1 MKFLIAILLLSLN
14 TIALTFTEIPT
25 KFSEQIKITS
35 PKNNLITINDQL
47 KISGRADKVTSVL
60 VNGKKVEKNKNGQ
73 FEYLEKIEKLGKQS
87 ILVEF
92 KGKKESFSIK
102 RDFIKLKN
110 PKTIIMTQ
118 KELAFINTELVSNRI
133 KRLSLSNKF
142 LKDEFAF
149 FLDKITLKSSDT
161 KLKIQNQAALKRY
174 KNEIQRIVDSK
185 ILSLNQNGNFNSNEE
200 VRLIVFLTGISKALG
215 YEPSDTI
222 YPEIGKFKGKWFY
235 KTLVIALDKKII
247 TTKEIARIQRP
258 LTNALFIKYSSRI
271 PEIKQQIL
279 AQLNFNNP
287 QKQARKVAKET
298 PKAINPSK
306 KVTLTIDSVIEL
318 LSTTKEVHGQVAPSK
333 SFSVNWT
340 KVTPDSNGNFSFKVP
355 SKQTKVQLNFG
366 NELIVKELSK
376 PKKVTK
382 IKEKKAAKK
391 TPDRLMTKTNERKIS
406 LYSDLSNH
414 WIGKIANKLKLEGKL
429 SNTTKFNPNQPITRA
444 DLATLIVNIN
454 NVKKKNAQVNSFND
468 LQPSNPNYNNI
479 QTVVSN
485 NLLNGVS
492 STSFAPNKKVTKL
505 QAIIVASR
513 MLPDLNDYTNVKLPY
528 NDISKYKW
536 ANNNLKKAYHYK
548 IISSNEKLNPNKSIT
563 KAELVS
569 LLYKTS
575 KI

>member
-1 MKFLIAILLLSLN
+1 M
-14 TIALTFTEIPT
+14 ALTFTEIP
-25 KFSEQIKITS
+25 KEFSEQIKLTA
-35 PKNNLITINDQL
+35 PKNNLITINNQM
-47 KISGRADKVTSVL
+47 KITGRADKLTTVL
-60 VNGKKVEKNKNGQ
+60 VNGTNVKKNKNGQ
-73 FEYLEKIEKLGKQS
+73 FEYLEKINKLGKQS
-87 ILVEF
+87 LLVEF
-92 KGKKESFSIK
+92 KRTNESFSIK

-118 KELAFINTELVSNRI
+118 KELAFINTDLVSNRV
-133 KRLSLSNKF
+133 KRLSLTNKF

-161 KLKIQNQAALKRY
+161 NLKIQNQTALRRY
-174 KNEIQRIVDSK
+174 KNEIQRVVDSE
-185 ILSLNQNGNFNSNEE
+185 ILSLSQNGNFNSNEE
-200 VRLIVFLTGISKALG
+200 IRLIVFLTGVSKALG
-215 YEPSDTI
+215 YEPSDKL

-247 TTKEIARIQRP
+247 TAKEITRIQRP
-258 LTNALFIKYSSRI
+258 LTNALFIKYASRI

-279 AQLNFNNP
+279 AQLSFDKP
-287 QKQARKVAKET
+287 QKQTRKVAKVT
-298 PKAINPSK
+298 PKAIDSSK

-318 LSTTKEVHGQVAPSK
+318 SSTTKEVHGQVAPSK
-333 SFSVNWT
+333 SFSVNWR

-376 PKKVTK
+376 PKKVTR

-391 TPDRLMTKTNERKIS
+391 TPDRLTAKTNERKIS

-429 SNTTKFNPNQPITRA
+429 SNTPNFNPNQQVTRA
-444 DLATLIVNIN
+444 DLATFIVNIN
-454 NVKKKNAQVNSFND
+454 SIKRKNTKGNPFND

-479 QTVVSN
+479 QAVVSN
-485 NLLNGVS
+485 NLLNGMS
-492 STSFAPNKKVTKL
+492 STSFAPNRKVTKL

-513 MLPDLNDYTNVKLPY
+513 MLPELNDYTNVKLPY

-536 ANNNLKKAYHYK
+536 ARNNLKKAYHYK
-548 IISSNEKLNPNKSIT
+548 IISNNENLNPNKSIT

-575 KI
+575 QI